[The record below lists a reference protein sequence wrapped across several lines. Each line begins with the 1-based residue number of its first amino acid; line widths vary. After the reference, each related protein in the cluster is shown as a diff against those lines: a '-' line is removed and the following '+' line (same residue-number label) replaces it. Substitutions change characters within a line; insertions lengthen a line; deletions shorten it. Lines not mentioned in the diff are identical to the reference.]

1 MSQNTV
7 KNPESPHFWW
17 LIGVLTI
24 IIIILL
30 TIIIT
35 CKVLEPDK
43 IMKGVSNASVLL
55 SITLSIFAILYTYTS
70 NQEIR
75 QQFGKINTVADNI
88 TSVSEKLTKTNDD
101 LNKNLGTISDCLT
114 KIENTQK
121 EMYDDIN
128 NRMNL
133 NIDIP
138 DNSIEKS

>member
-1 MSQNTV
+1 MSQNTI

-17 LIGVLTI
+17 LIGILIV

-30 TIIIT
+30 AIIIT

-75 QQFGKINTVADNI
+75 QQFGKINIVADNI
-88 TSVSEKLTKTNDD
+88 TSVSEKLAKTNDD
-101 LNKNLGTISDCLT
+101 LNKNLETILDCLE

-128 NRMNL
+128 KTNL

>member
-1 MSQNTV
+1 MSQNTI

-17 LIGVLTI
+17 LIGILIV

-30 TIIIT
+30 AIIIT

-88 TSVSEKLTKTNDD
+88 TSVSEKLAKTNDD
-101 LNKNLGTISDCLT
+101 LNKNLETILDCLE

-128 NRMNL
+128 KTNL